1 MELAD
6 FRYIIAGAAGWTVAQ
21 ALKYALSLRQDGFSL
36 DDFFASGGMPSSH
49 SGFVASIATVVGL
62 QEGFESAVFG
72 VALTLLGVVVYDAVG
87 VRRATGENTKILS
100 DILAKLKIRETSLA
114 LNMAMGHTPY
124 QVVAGVFTG
133 VVVGLATNLLIG

>member
-6 FRYIIAGAAGWTVAQ
+6 FRYVIAGFAGWTVAQ
-21 ALKYALSLRQDGFSL
+21 ALKYFISLRQDGLSL

-49 SGFVASIATVVGL
+49 SSFVAAVAMIVGI
-62 QEGFESAVFG
+62 QEGFNSAVFG
-72 VALTLLGVVVYDAVG
+72 VSLMVLGVVVYDAVG
-87 VRRATGENTKILS
+87 VRRATGENSKILK
-100 DILAKLKIRETSLA
+100 DILAKLKIRETSIA

-133 VVVGLATNLLIG
+133 AVVGAATNLIIG